1 MSVVAGIGK
10 AAAGA
15 KVLTG
20 TTPTTRAFPKSKW
33 MMVIALALLTLL
45 TLAVVIPASQAPNA
59 EHYYYSVGT
68 KDYQAATEP
77 TAQPLSEAGA
87 APQMSEK
94 EALEAYGKLPL
105 SFVPNKGQTNE
116 ETVRHYA
123 QGAGYGF
130 IFTKGGA
137 MLSFSDGEGR
147 GSIFTSTL
155 THVTESPFSK
165 KARSRRSDTSLE
177 ETSLAHR

>member
-59 EHYYYSVGT
+59 EHYY
-68 KDYQAATEP
+68 
-77 TAQPLSEAGA
+77 L
-87 APQMSEK
+87 
-94 EALEAYGKLPL
+94 L
-105 SFVPNKGQTNE
+105 F
-116 ETVRHYA
+116 
-123 QGAGYGF
+123 
-130 IFTKGGA
+130 GG
-137 MLSFSDGEGR
+137 D
-147 GSIFTSTL
+147 
-155 THVTESPFSK
+155 
-165 KARSRRSDTSLE
+165 
-177 ETSLAHR
+177 